1 MTDLLQFTKS
11 VRNCPRQHDYA
22 LQLEYEDRVLF
33 V

>member
-11 VRNCPRQHDYA
+11 VRKCPRQHDCSM
-22 LQLEYEDRVLF
+22 QQVCEDRVLF